1 MKTWSTGTFHA
12 GFTKGFIVKEAKE
25 KYRERE
31 PKKKHPNRSKDF
43 GTRERSQVR
52 FLLTGLFGEL
62 EHRQGLRAIKRVL
75 RG

>member
-1 MKTWSTGTFHA
+1 MMESPKVLFVE
-12 GFTKGFIVKEAKE
+12 KAKE

-31 PKKKHPNRSKDF
+31 PKKNIRTAPKTSGP
-43 GTRERSQVR
+43 ERRRGMR
-52 FLLTGLFGEL
+52 FLPTGLFGEL